1 MIYSNCV
8 RLTGGKNAT
17 MLDERSE
24 LIEKIENMSDEEL
37 KDINIFIAGIDVGKQ
52 IVLSEENNLRGIK

>member
-1 MIYSNCV
+1 
-8 RLTGGKNAT
+8 

-52 IVLSEENNLRGIK
+52 IILSEENNLRGIK